1 MTCTKVSN
9 PSTKAILTGGIAL
22 QVVLLSALCFVGQ
35 LLLFS
40 VSATELNVL
49 TLISE
54 GTLAL
59 VMLAMKL
66 HLRNRLAARRQA
78 NMLTR
83 AVRSGII

>member
-1 MTCTKVSN
+1 
-9 PSTKAILTGGIAL
+9 LTGGIAL
-22 QVVLLSALCFVGQ
+22 QVILLSALCFVGQ
-35 LLLFS
+35 LLLS
-40 VSATELNVL
+40 VSATDLNVL
-49 TLISE
+49 TFISE

-66 HLRNRLAARRQA
+66 HFRTRLAARRQA